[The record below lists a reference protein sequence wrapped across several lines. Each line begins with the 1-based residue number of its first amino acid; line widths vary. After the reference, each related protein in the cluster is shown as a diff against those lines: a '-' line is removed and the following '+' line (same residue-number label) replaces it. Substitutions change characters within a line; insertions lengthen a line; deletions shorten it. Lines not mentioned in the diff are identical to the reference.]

1 MQMKTAKITVR
12 KFILLAIS
20 LFSGGFLAGQ
30 EIMTLNDAIR
40 IGLEN
45 NYSIIIQKNN
55 AQIAGNNNSLGNAGM
70 LPTLNLS
77 ATQNN
82 TITNTVQETFST
94 GTKEISGANNR
105 SFNAGVQLTWTL
117 FDGFSMFA
125 SKNMLEIMEEMG
137 ETDARIAVEN
147 TVSSIILNYY
157 GIIQQ
162 QKLVQVLEDAAALSL
177 ERKKITEA
185 KISLGAGS
193 QLQMLQSTV
202 DLNADSINLIS
213 EKASMQKTMADLNLL
228 LARNP
233 EIMFIPTDSI
243 SLENRLYYDS
253 LLVKTREQNNTLR
266 IARNNVALNSYA
278 VKDFQ
283 SQRYPKL
290 NFNAGYNYNQL
301 NSETGY
307 LKYNQSNGPSF
318 GLSLT
323 YPLFDGF
330 NINREIK
337 NAKVELNTMEN
348 YLKETDLGLH
358 TDLYKIYNDYTTNLK
373 IIEIE
378 LINQDVAKENVTI
391 AFEKYRL
398 GSINDIELRETQK
411 KYIDAQ
417 YQLLLSQ
424 FQAKKAEVELLRISG
439 ELGRVLRSGVVVE
452 W

>member
-1 MQMKTAKITVR
+1 MHRFNLTYIIRMLIIVHCLMIGAL
-12 KFILLAIS
+12 ILPA
-20 LFSGGFLAGQ
+20 Q
-30 EIMTLNDAIR
+30 EILTLDDAVR

-45 NYSIIIQKNN
+45 NYSIIIQKNS
-55 AQIAGNNNSLGNAGM
+55 AEIAGNNNTIGNAGF
-70 LPTLNLS
+70 LPSINLS

-82 TITNTVQETFST
+82 TVTDTRQETFT
-94 GTKEISGANNR
+94 AGVREIENAKGR
-105 SFNAGVQLTWTL
+105 TFNTGVQLTWTL
-117 FDGFSMFA
+117 FDGFSMFV

-147 TVSSIILNYY
+147 TLSVIILNYY

-162 QKLVQVLEDAAALSL
+162 QKLVLVLKDAAELSL
-177 ERKKITEA
+177 ERKKIMEA
-185 KISLGAGS
+185 KIGLGSGS
-193 QLQMLQSTV
+193 QLQLLQSTV
-202 DLNADSINLIS
+202 DLNVDSINLIR
-213 EKASMQKTMADLNLL
+213 ETAALEKTMADLNRL

-233 EIMFIPTDSI
+233 EIIFITADSI
-243 SLENRLYYDS
+243 ELSQALSYDS
-253 LLVKTREQNNTLR
+253 LLASTRKQNNELLM
-266 IARNNVALNSYA
+266 ARQNVRLNELA

-283 SQRYPKL
+283 SQRYPQL
-290 NFNAGYNYNQL
+290 NVNAAFNYNYL
-301 NSETGY
+301 KSETGY
-307 LKYNQSNGPSF
+307 LKSNRSLGPSY

-337 NAKVELNTMEN
+337 NARVELNTMEN
-348 YLKETDLGLH
+348 YLKDTDLGLQ
-358 TDLYKIYNDYTTNLK
+358 TDLYKIYNDYMTNLR
-373 IIEIE
+373 IVGIE
-378 LINQDVAKENVTI
+378 LINQEVARENVEI

-439 ELGRVLRSGVVVE
+439 DLVKVLSPKL
-452 W
+452 

>member
-1 MQMKTAKITVR
+1 MQQRTAKISFR
-12 KFILLAIS
+12 KTLLMLMVI
-20 LFSGGFLAGQ
+20 FSGNILSGQ
-30 EIMTLNDAIR
+30 EVLTLRDAIR

-45 NYSIIIQKNN
+45 NYSIIIMQND
-55 AQIAGNNNSLGNAGM
+55 ARIAGNNNSLGNAGF
-70 LPTLNLS
+70 LPELNLS

-94 GTKEISGANNR
+94 GEKEISGANNR

-125 SKNMLEIMEEMG
+125 SKNMLEIIEEMG
-137 ETDARIAVEN
+137 ETNARIAIEN
-147 TVSSIILNYY
+147 TVSAIILNYY

-162 QKLVQVLEDAAALSL
+162 QKLIQVLEDAAALSM
-177 ERKKITEA
+177 ERKKIMEA

-193 QLQMLQSTV
+193 ELQLLQSTV

-213 EKASMQKTMADLNLL
+213 ETASMQKTMADLNQL

-233 EIMFIPTDSI
+233 EISFILTDSI
-243 SLENRLYYDS
+243 SLENKLYYDS
-253 LLVKTREQNNTLR
+253 LLVKTREQNNALL
-266 IARNNVALNSYA
+266 IARNNVSLNTYA
-278 VKDFQ
+278 IRDVQ

-290 NFNAGYNYNQL
+290 NLNAGYNYNQL
-301 NSETGY
+301 NAETGY

-358 TDLYKIYNDYTTNLK
+358 TDLYKIYNDYITNLR
-373 IIEIE
+373 IIGIE
-378 LINQDVAKENVTI
+378 LINQEVARENVEI

-424 FQAKKAEVELLRISG
+424 FRAKKAEVELLRISG
-439 ELGRVLRSGVVVE
+439 ELVRVLSVE
-452 W
+452 F